1 MKKCR
6 DADNRPH
13 HMCRLFDGA
22 PGYKLDELPIS
33 GGNDS
38 SVHIDS
44 IDGSDSKTVC
54 FYNISMPDTSSSN
67 CSGIKLEH
75 ASIHSREQYVDGLSD
90 QDSATN
96 STDIP
101 CKSYVKV
108 FYGSEGSQQH
118 TEPLCRDRLAN
129 LNENYPSTSLF
140 IAYWTTLE
148 ESNASFQLK
157 AECID

>member
-6 DADNRPH
+6 DADNRPQ

-22 PGYKLDELPIS
+22 PGYKLDRLPIS
-33 GGNDS
+33 ESNE
-38 SVHIDS
+38 VYIDS
-44 IDGSDSKTVC
+44 INGSDHKTVC
-54 FYNISMPDTSSSN
+54 FFNVTIPDTNSSN

-75 ASIHSREQYVDGLSD
+75 ASNHPREQYVDSFSD
-90 QDSATN
+90 NESATN

-108 FYGSEGSQQH
+108 FYNSEGSQQH

-129 LNENYPSTSLF
+129 LREDYPSTSLF
-140 IAYWTTLE
+140 IADWTTPE
-148 ESNASFQLK
+148 ESNASFSVR
-157 AECID
+157 AGCRD